1 MTCSTRRR
9 TEDNENDPSCRRGDE
24 ERNAHMK
31 KAENRATRKGFM
43 LQQCIREA
51 SGVRQLRGR
60 HHDAPASSPVMPG
73 CGRLT
78 QALGELLSRTP
89 PLFSLVGKLASTT

>member
-60 HHDAPASSPVMPG
+60 HHNAPASSPVMPG
-73 CGRLT
+73 CGRLRHST
-78 QALGELLSRTP
+78 VALLSVALLRLSLIGILR
-89 PLFSLVGKLASTT
+89 PLK